1 MTEASPDESSTES
14 LDKATQFHQLR
25 STVEREFEVDE
36 GFLEYGIPTFFVKLR
51 PNSKTAFLSLLK
63 HLDPLD
69 FIAVLRKREE
79 KTVLQVIPK
88 PPVKPSR
95 TIINI
100 VLFFATLCS
109 VLIAGYVQS
118 GTLIETVTFA
128 AAILA
133 FLGSHEMGH
142 KLLAD
147 KHHVEASYPYFIPG
161 IPPIGT
167 FGAVIQQKSLPPN
180 RDALFDIGST
190 GPIMGLL
197 VAIVVTIIGFP
208 LSTYTWI
215 PPDSVTIPAP
225 ILYTLIGELF
235 QPLGSLPPA
244 PPGNFIPVITLH
256 PIAFAGWVGML
267 VTMLNLVPAGML
279 DGGHATRTFLGERA
293 RSILS
298 YLVIAFLIILGP
310 MFYPMAMI
318 AFFFSMQRHPG
329 ALDDVSGV
337 STRRKLTAILLIVI
351 FVVCV
356 PIL

>member
-1 MTEASPDESSTES
+1 M
-14 LDKATQFHQLR
+14 
-25 STVEREFEVDE
+25 
-36 GFLEYGIPTFFVKLR
+36 EYGIPTFFVKLR

-63 HLDPLD
+63 RLDPLD
-69 FIAVLRKREE
+69 FIPVLRKREE
-79 KTVLQVIPK
+79 KPVLQVIPK
-88 PPVKPSR
+88 PPVRPSR

-100 VLFFATLCS
+100 VLFFATLCT

-118 GTLIETVTFA
+118 GNVVETVTFA

-133 FLGSHEMGH
+133 ILGSHEMGH

-180 RDALFDIGST
+180 KDALFDVGST
-190 GPIMGLL
+190 GPIIGLL
-197 VAIVVTIIGFP
+197 VAIVVTVIGFP

-225 ILYTLIGELF
+225 ILYTLIGEVF
-235 QPLGSLPPA
+235 QPLGLIPQA
-244 PPGNFIPVITLH
+244 PPGDYMLAITLH

-267 VTMLNLVPAGML
+267 ITMLNLVPAGML
-279 DGGHATRTFLGERA
+279 DGGHASRTFLGERA

-298 YLVIAFLIILGP
+298 YIVIAILIVLGP

-329 ALDDVSGV
+329 ALDDISGV
-337 STRRKLTAILLIVI
+337 STRRKLTAVLLILI
-351 FVVCV
+351 FVVCI